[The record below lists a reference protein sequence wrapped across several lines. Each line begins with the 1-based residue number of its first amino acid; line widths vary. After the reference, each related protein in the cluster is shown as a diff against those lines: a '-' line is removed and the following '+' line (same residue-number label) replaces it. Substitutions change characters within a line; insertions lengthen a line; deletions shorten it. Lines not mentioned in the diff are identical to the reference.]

1 MSDYQQ
7 RISHLLESC
16 QNEWVTL
23 EALVKENKATPSMKL
38 ASKELRDGIKK
49 LVQLQDNLDEIGNI
63 VENNTEW
70 NRKADALMAD
80 VSNKLQFAAKGNVLY
95 RRCMLRNKLLTM
107 LI

>member
-7 RISHLLESC
+7 RISQLLESC

-23 EALVKENKATPSMKL
+23 EVLVKENKANPSIQH
-38 ASKELRDGIKK
+38 ANKELRDGIKK

-70 NRKADALMAD
+70 NRKADALMTE
-80 VSNKLQFAAKGNVLY
+80 VCNKLQFAIKGKNNVYLNGY
-95 RRCMLRNKLLTM
+95 K
-107 LI
+107 